1 MGNYNKGI
9 ETKQKFIMLAHKK
22 LQEQSVTD
30 LTVRDLSKECGY
42 SPAALYRHFGS
53 LEDLI
58 AVSSVRF
65 LETYIADYTMLVDE
79 NDNFLTIYLKGW
91 TLFNHHAFERPDI
104 YYGLFWGDYN
114 GKFAN
119 AIVEYYELFPFPESR
134 KAPSFIRRLF
144 YNSNIYQRDYQ
155 ILKEASNAGLISESD
170 ARFLSRTNPL
180 IVKGI
185 LGESIGQNKEQRNQL
200 EKECT
205 NLIVENLARIQI
217 NEQ

>member
-1 MGNYNKGI
+1 MANYNKGI
-9 ETKQKFIMLAHKK
+9 ETKQKFILFTHRK
-22 LQEQSVTD
+22 LKEQSSAE
-30 LTVRDLSKECGY
+30 LTVRDLAQECGY

-53 LEDLI
+53 MEDLI
-58 AVSSVRF
+58 AVSSVCF
-65 LETYIADYTMLVDE
+65 LEKYIADYTNLVDD

-114 GKFAN
+114 GKFTN
-119 AIVEYYELFPFPESR
+119 AIVEYYQLFPFPESK
-134 KAPSFIRRLF
+134 KAPDFIHRLF

-155 ILKEASNAGLISESD
+155 ILKEAADSGLIREED
-170 ARFLSRTNPL
+170 ARFLSRTSPL

-185 LGESIGQNKEQRNQL
+185 LSESIGLPKEERLAL

-205 NLIVENLARIQI
+205 NLIVENLARITPLKI
-217 NEQ
+217 